1 MAERYNPAVRER
13 QREHIRALMQQDRDA
28 LFRQMDTSICRSNRL
43 LSVSVDFIRLLI
55 LRLKNEPYP
64 SLDLGEYSWRF
75 YLYMRHVQP
84 KLCKEWRFC
93 EKVRDP
99 RNADRV
105 ELATQLADFLV
116 EKSIHRAR
124 IDAPAAALLMI
135 DPAELCGCE
144 ETK

>member
-1 MAERYNPAVRER
+1 MAERYNPVVRER

-28 LFRQMDTSICRSNRL
+28 LFQEMDNDIGVITRVEAWIF
-43 LSVSVDFIRLLI
+43 DPTHWLI
-55 LRLKNEPYP
+55 QHLRHNPYP
-64 SLDLGEYSWRF
+64 KLNLEDYSWRF

-84 KLCKEWRFC
+84 KLCREWHFC

-99 RNADRV
+99 RNADGV

-116 EKSIHRAR
+116 DKRVRRAGV
-124 IDAPAAALLMI
+124 DTAAVALLMI

-144 ETK
+144 DE